1 MVNVSG
7 STYTLM
13 LKKMTETTQFGGNT
27 TYSYSTLAAKCATF
41 QSNMSAAALSV
52 TNNKTVQGVTAKVW
66 IATLNDIKNWTDTS
80 DPTSNAWSG
89 VRKWDKGDGV
99 YDGVGTY
106 GYWCSDRYASTSDV
120 YLILYTGNFANSS
133 PTGTQGFRPCIE
145 VTQ

>member
-1 MVNVSG
+1 MHKKITSILLALCMIVSCIVVSG
-7 STYTLM
+7 ITASANSADVTTVSASADVQSTSASYGLAS
-13 LKKMTETTQFGGNT
+13 KIEDGNI
-27 TYSYSTLAAKCATF
+27 LHCF
-41 QSNMSAAALSV
+41 N
-52 TNNKTVQGVTAKVW
+52 W
-66 IATLNDIKNWTDTS
+66 TLNDIKNWTDTS